1 MKQDTRILLA
11 EYVTGGGMAP
21 ETPDAAL
28 LHEGELMIE
37 ALVADLRQ
45 SGHLD
50 LTVLRDARLPIPPN
64 WRDDPRIDVIPIDG
78 AISFDLA
85 WRRQLERCDA
95 VWPIA
100 PETAGV
106 LERLTR
112 QAEASD
118 ASLLGCPADAVK
130 LTSSKLATTRRLAL
144 AGIAV
149 IETHPMAA
157 IDQPDHWPVV
167 VKPDDGAGCDG
178 AEILPTLDDYRL
190 WRARVTDPARYV
202 VQPLLQG
209 CASSLSVLIERGH
222 ARLLSVNRQHVHVEQ
237 GRFHLS
243 HCTVERP
250 CGSREDLQ
258 RLTAEIAAALPE
270 LSGYAGIDFID
281 TEQGPVVLEVN
292 PRLTTS
298 YATLRATTGINAA
311 ELVLRL
317 RLESPGAMPS
327 TSLTADA
334 ECLP

>member
-1 MKQDTRILLA
+1 MKHETRILLA
-11 EYVTGGGMAP
+11 EYVTGGGLAP
-21 ETPDAAL
+21 EIPDAAL

-37 ALVADLRQ
+37 ALVADLSEAGQ
-45 SGHLD
+45 HQ
-50 LTVLRDARLPIPPN
+50 LTVLRDARLPIPRS
-64 WRDDPRIDVIPIDG
+64 WRNEPRIDVIPIDG
-78 AISFDLA
+78 AIPFDLA
-85 WRRQLERCDA
+85 WGRQLDRCDA

-118 ASLLGCPADAVK
+118 ASLLGCPADAVR
-130 LTSSKLATTRRLAL
+130 LTSSKLATAHRLAR

-149 IETHPMAA
+149 IGTRSIPCADRP
-157 IDQPDHWPVV
+157 DQWPVV
-167 VKPDDGAGCDG
+167 VKPDDGVGCGG

-190 WRARVTDPARYV
+190 WHARVADTARYV

-209 CASSLSVLIERGH
+209 RASSLSVLFERGR
-222 ARLLSVNRQHVHVEQ
+222 ARLLSINRQHVHVEQ
-237 GRFHLS
+237 RRFHLS

-258 RLTAEIAAALPE
+258 RLAAEIAAALPE
-270 LSGYAGIDFID
+270 LSGYAGVDFID

-298 YATLRATTGINAA
+298 YATLRETTGINAA

-317 RLESPGAMPS
+317 KLESRGGMPS
-327 TSLTADA
+327 TDA
-334 ECLP
+334 ECLH